1 MDDQSKKLQSAVVE
15 ALNSKS
21 TLNIIG
27 ANSKAFYGR
36 KVEADQT
43 LDISGHSGIISYDPA
58 ELAITVRAGTTL
70 CELEKALAEHH
81 QELPFEPPDFADK
94 STIGGTVAAGLS
106 GPRRPY
112 SGAVRDAML
121 GAKIINGRG
130 QILEFG
136 GQVMKNVAGYDV
148 SRLLAGSLGTLGV
161 ILELSLKS
169 QPMARHERTYVQTT
183 DPATIFEKLIHIRQ
197 HTTNITATAFDGE
210 RLFVRLV
217 GEQTKTASWG
227 GVESLEDD
235 TDFWQQITN
244 QQHSFFQDDIPL
256 WRISLPPA
264 TPMLTIPGETFIEW
278 GGGLCWLK
286 SHSPEQE
293 IRDLVLQQGG
303 HATLF
308 RANGLSAEPFQPLPA
323 VLFKLHQQLKKS
335 LDPQGI
341 FNPGKMYS
349 GL

>member
-1 MDDQSKKLQSAVVE
+1 MNDQSEKLQSAVVE
-15 ALNSKS
+15 ALDSKS
-21 TLNIIG
+21 TLTIIG

-36 KVEADQT
+36 EVEADQT
-43 LDISGHSGIISYDPA
+43 LDVSGHSGIVSYDPA

-70 CELEKALAEHH
+70 RELEKTLAEHH
-81 QELPFEPPDFADK
+81 QELPFEPPDFSGK
-94 STIGGTVAAGLS
+94 STIGGAVAAGLS

-112 SGAVRDAML
+112 AGAVRDAML

-130 QILEFG
+130 EILEFG

-169 QPMARHERTYVQTT
+169 QPIARHQRTYVQTT
-183 DPATIFEKLIHIRQ
+183 DATTIFEKFVHLRQ
-197 HTTNITATAFDGE
+197 HAANITATAFDGE
-210 RLFVRLV
+210 RLFVRLI
-217 GEQTKTASWG
+217 GEQTMAASWG

-235 TDFWQQITN
+235 TNFWQQIKN
-244 QQHSFFQDDIPL
+244 QQHSFFQDDKPL

-264 TPMLTIPGETFIEW
+264 TSMLTIPGETLIEW

-286 SHSPEQE
+286 SHSPEPE

>member
-1 MDDQSKKLQSAVVE
+1 MADQSKELQTTVLE
-15 ALNSKS
+15 ALQTKS

-43 LDISGHSGIISYDPA
+43 LDVSGHCGIVSYDPA
-58 ELAITVRAGTTL
+58 ELAVTVRAGTPL
-70 CELEKALAEHH
+70 HELEKALAEHH
-81 QELPFEPPDFADK
+81 QELPFEPPDFGGK

-112 SGAVRDAML
+112 AGAVRDAML
-121 GAKIINGRG
+121 GAIIINGRG

-161 ILELSLKS
+161 ILELSLKV
-169 QPMARHERTYVQTT
+169 QPVARHEITQVQHCDATT
-183 DPATIFEKLIHIRQ
+183 AFEKFAQYRKNF
-197 HTTNITATAFDGE
+197 TGITATAFDGDK
-210 RLFVRLV
+210 LYVRLANN
-217 GEQTKTASWG
+217 QTDTS
-227 GVESLEDD
+227 SLMEGDLLDD
-235 TDFWQQITN
+235 DKNFWLQIKN
-244 QQHSFFQDDIPL
+244 QQHLFFQDDRPL

-264 TPMLTIPGETFIEW
+264 TPALTIPGETLIEW

-286 SHSPEQE
+286 SDLAEQE
-293 IRDLVLQQGG
+293 IRDLALQQGG
-303 HATLF
+303 HVTLF
-308 RANGLSAEPFQPLPA
+308 RANGLSAEPFQPLPD
-323 VLFKLHQQLKKS
+323 VLMRLHQQLKES
-335 LDPQGI
+335 LDPQRI
-341 FNPGKMYS
+341 FNLGKMYS

>member
-1 MDDQSKKLQSAVVE
+1 MNDQSEKLQSVVVE
-15 ALNSKS
+15 ALESKA

-36 KVEADQT
+36 KVEADHT
-43 LDISGHSGIISYDPA
+43 LDVSAHRGVVSYDPA
-58 ELAITVRAGTTL
+58 ELAITVRAGTPL
-70 CELEKALAEHH
+70 RELEENLREHH
-81 QELPFEPPDFADK
+81 QELPFEPPDFDGK

-130 QILEFG
+130 KILEFG

-161 ILELSLKS
+161 MLELSLKV
-169 QPMARHERTYVQTT
+169 QPMARHEITTVQTA
-183 DPATIFEKLIHIRQ
+183 DATNIFEQLIHLRQ
-197 HTTNITATAFDGE
+197 HSANISATAFDGE
-210 RLFVRLV
+210 RLFVRRV
-217 GEQTKTASWG
+217 GEQTETNNWG
-227 GVESLEDD
+227 GSELLEDD
-235 TDFWQQITN
+235 TDFWRQIKN
-244 QQHSFFQDDIPL
+244 QQHAFFQDDKPL

-264 TPMLTIPGETFIEW
+264 TPMLTIPGETLIEW

-308 RANGLSAEPFQPLPA
+308 RANGLSADPFQPLPT

-341 FNPGKMYS
+341 FNPGKMYP